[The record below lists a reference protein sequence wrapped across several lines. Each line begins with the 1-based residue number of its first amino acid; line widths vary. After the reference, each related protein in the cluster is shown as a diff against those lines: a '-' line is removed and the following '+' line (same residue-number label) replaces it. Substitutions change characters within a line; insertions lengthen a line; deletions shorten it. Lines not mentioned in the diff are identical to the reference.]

1 MHTDIKE
8 VTPFQM
14 GESFAR
20 EKKDYCPYQDPKA
33 IKEFYLGVASYKH
46 RINGYESRAK
56 D

>member
-1 MHTDIKE
+1 MHTDIRE
-8 VTPFQM
+8 ITPFEM

-20 EKKDYCPYQDPKA
+20 EKKDYCPYKDPQA

-46 RINGYESRAK
+46 RMNGYESRAK